1 LSGTVSEAGPSGRPA
16 TSRKPSSIPA
26 APRLFDAAAEVPKD
40 PLAFEKV
47 LWARGIRSVAG
58 VDEAGRG
65 ALFGPVVA
73 AAVVLDTLRDLSE
86 YRDSKTLSEPRREAL
101 YEKLLEDGHTWAVG
115 LAPASEIDRTDI
127 LRATLRAMASAVSSL
142 RARPDW
148 VLVDGPHRPLLPCGC
163 DAIVAG
169 DARSVSIACA
179 SIVAKVTRDRL
190 MRVYEEEFPG
200 YGLARHKGYGT
211 RQHLE
216 ALRKLGP
223 TPLHRCSFSGVTG
236 GTA

>member
-1 LSGTVSEAGPSGRPA
+1 M
-16 TSRKPSSIPA
+16 
-26 APRLFDAAAEVPKD
+26 
-40 PLAFEKV
+40 
-47 LWARGIRSVAG
+47 
-58 VDEAGRG
+58 DEAGRG

-73 AAVVLDTLRDLSE
+73 AAVVLNTLRDLSE
-86 YRDSKTLSEPRREAL
+86 YRDSKALRESNREAL
-101 YEKLLEDGHTWAVG
+101 FERIRADGHAWAVG
-115 LAPASEIDRTDI
+115 FTSASEIDRTDI
-127 LRATLRAMASAVSSL
+127 LRATLKAMASAVSTL
-142 RARPDW
+142 PARPDW

-190 MRVYEEEFPG
+190 IRAYEEEFPG
-200 YGLARHKGYGT
+200 YGLAKHKGYGT

-223 TPLHRCSFSGVTG
+223 TPLHRCSFRGVAG